1 MCMLGSK
8 TLLFS
13 YNMHLFLL
21 GMHIISATVSVS
33 INTNFSVIGNGPIRK
48 FGRYL

>member
-21 GMHIISATVSVS
+21 GMHVISATVLVSADKCSFFLLSVS
-33 INTNFSVIGNGPIRK
+33 ADK
-48 FGRYL
+48 Y